1 MRIRKHDLVKVIAG
15 DGAARGQTGKVIRVL
30 DDGRLLVQGV
40 NMVWKHM
47 RRSQQHPHGARIE
60 KEAPVHVSN
69 LMLVCPSCGKAAK
82 VAMTKTESGEKDRH
96 CKKCKAVIPAGTA

>member
-1 MRIRKHDLVKVIAG
+1 MKIRRNDVVKVISG

-30 DDGRLLVQGV
+30 DNDRLLVQGV

-60 KEAPVHVSN
+60 KEATVHVSN
-69 LMLVCPSCGKAAK
+69 VMLVCPSCGKAAK
-82 VAMTKTESGEKDRH
+82 VAMGKSEGGDKPRL
-96 CKKCKAVIPAGTA
+96 CKKCKAVSPAVMS

>member
-1 MRIRKHDLVKVIAG
+1 MKIRKHDIVKVIAG

-30 DDGRLLVQGV
+30 DNDRLLVQGV

-60 KEAPVHVSN
+60 KEATVHVSN
-69 LMLVCPSCGKAAK
+69 VMLVCPSCSKATK
-82 VAMTKTESGEKDRH
+82 VAVSKAEGGDKERL

>member
-1 MRIRKHDLVKVIAG
+1 MKIRRHDTVKVISG
-15 DGAARGQTGKVIRVL
+15 DGAARGQTGKVIRIL

-60 KEAPVHVSN
+60 KEASVHVSN
-69 LMLVCPSCGKAAK
+69 VMLVCPNCSKATK
-82 VAMTKTESGEKDRH
+82 VAMMKTEGGEKDRH

>member
-1 MRIRKHDLVKVIAG
+1 MKIRKHDIVKVISG

-30 DDGRLLVQGV
+30 DNDRLLVQGV

-60 KEAPVHVSN
+60 KEATIHVSN
-69 LMLVCPSCGKAAK
+69 VMLVCPSCGKASK
-82 VAMTKTESGEKDRH
+82 VAMEKVEGGDKSRL

>member
-1 MRIRKHDLVKVIAG
+1 MKIRRHDTVKVIAG

-40 NMVWKHM
+40 NMVWKHLK
-47 RRSQQHPHGARIE
+47 RSQQHPHGARIE

-69 LMLVCPSCGKAAK
+69 VMLVCPACGKAAK
-82 VAMTKTESGEKDRH
+82 VAMGKSEGGDKPRL
-96 CKKCKAVIPAGTA
+96 CKKCKAVIPTGTA

>member
-1 MRIRKHDLVKVIAG
+1 MKIRRHDTVKIIAG

-30 DDGRLLVQGV
+30 DDGRLLIQGV

-69 LMLVCPSCGKAAK
+69 VMLVCPNCSKPSK
-82 VAMTKTESGEKDRH
+82 VAMTRTEGGDKDRH

>member
-1 MRIRKHDLVKVIAG
+1 MKIRKNDIVKVIAG

-60 KEAPVHVSN
+60 KEATIHASN
-69 LMLVCPSCGKAAK
+69 VMLVCPSCSKA
-82 VAMTKTESGEKDRH
+82 TKIAVSKSEGGEKERL
-96 CKKCKAVIPAGTA
+96 CKKCKTVIPAGTA

>member
-1 MRIRKHDLVKVIAG
+1 MKIRRNDIVKVIAG
-15 DGAARGQTGKVIRVL
+15 DGAARGQTGKVIRIIDHDRV
-30 DDGRLLVQGV
+30 LVQGV

-60 KEAPVHVSN
+60 KEASVHVSN
-69 LMLVCPSCGKAAK
+69 VMLVCPNCSKATK

>member
-1 MRIRKHDLVKVIAG
+1 MKIRRNDIVKVISG
-15 DGAARGQTGKVIRVL
+15 DGAARGQTGKVIRIM
-30 DDGRLLVQGV
+30 DDGRVLVQGV

-60 KEAPVHVSN
+60 KEASVHVSN

-82 VAMTKTESGEKDRH
+82 VMMGKSESGDKDRL
-96 CKKCKAVIPAGTA
+96 CKKCKAVIPSVKV

>member
-1 MRIRKHDLVKVIAG
+1 VKIRRNDIVKVIAG

-30 DDGRLLVQGV
+30 EGGRLLVQGV

-60 KEAPVHVSN
+60 KEASVHVSN
-69 LMLVCPSCGKAAK
+69 VMLVCPSCGKAAK
-82 VAMTKTESGEKDRH
+82 VRMSKTEGGDKDRL
-96 CKKCKAVIPAGTA
+96 CRKCKAVIPSGTT